1 LATGS
6 GAVFSSGAFAS
17 ATASSTADIGVV
29 VEGDLVV
36 EAGASFRN
44 NSGKYISS
52 RADGE
57 FYGDGTDDLFD
68 SLDDDSGS
76 AEQFDNGTISVD
88 ELPAARVNGGSTRQS
103 DKDLDIQV
111 AMPSHQD
118 NGDPLDHR
126 FDELLQV
133 SNEGTEPAEV
143 GIKYSEYGEDANS
156 EGGNIPNHKIRDA
169 FKFLRSDGSVI
180 SPTKGD
186 TDNKNSVEVGVGE
199 TKQIWLDIDLSK
211 TGTVSTDIATDIAS
225 AAEPDESDVFSG
237 GDYDTVDILDQV
249 QFGDELDDGN

>member
-76 AEQFDNGTISVD
+76 AEQFDNDTISVD

-103 DKDLDIQV
+103 TDDLDIQV

-126 FDELLQV
+126 FDKLLQV

-143 GIKYSEYGEDANS
+143 GIKYSEYGEDA
-156 EGGNIPNHKIRDA
+156 GGSSIPKDKIRDA
-169 FKFLRSDGSVI
+169 FRFLRKDGSII
-180 SPTKGD
+180 SPKKGSS
-186 TDNKNSVEVGVGE
+186 DNKNSVEVGVGE
-199 TKQIWLDIDLSK
+199 TKQIWLDIDLSR
-211 TGTVSTDIATDIAS
+211 TGTGGTDIATDIAS
-225 AAEPDESDVFSG
+225 AAKPTESNVFSG